1 MPTPTLESFAMRE
14 ERTPS
19 ITAHT
24 LHQRRVV
31 THSLAASKRSHF
43 AAEDDS
49 DRRSVPKV
57 AVLIPCYN
65 EGAAIHKVVCDFREA
80 LPQAEIYVYDNNSKD
95 NTVAMADAAGAIVR
109 RELRQGKGNVV
120 RRMFGDI
127 DADVYVMVD
136 GDGTYAPHSAQEMI
150 NKLHDEHLDMV
161 VGCRVSQEQEAY
173 RPGHRF
179 GNALLT
185 GCVARLFGRQ
195 FHDILSGY
203 RVFSRRFVRSF
214 PALSSGFETETEIT
228 VHALELRMPIAE
240 VATPYG
246 ARVAGTESKLNTY
259 RDGFRILRMIA
270 ALYRREHPARFY
282 GVIGTAFAVAS
293 AALAVPIFMEY
304 FATGLVRRFPTAL
317 LCVGLMLCAGGL
329 FGSGLIL
336 DTVTHGRRE
345 LKRLMYLTCAGF
357 GARSAARTLPPP
369 PIEEGW

>member
-1 MPTPTLESFAMRE
+1 MRE
-14 ERTPS
+14 ELTPS
-19 ITAHT
+19 ITAHA
-24 LHQRRVV
+24 LHHRRVV
-31 THSLAASKRSHF
+31 GHSPTTSKRTHF
-43 AAEDDS
+43 ADHQVVED
-49 DRRSVPKV
+49 RAAPKI

-65 EGAAIHKVVCDFREA
+65 EGGAIYKVVSDFREA
-80 LPQAEIYVYDNNSKD
+80 LPQADIFVYDNNSKD
-95 NTVAMADAAGAIVR
+95 NTIAMAEAAGAIVR
-109 RELRQGKGNVV
+109 REFRQGKGNVV
-120 RRMFGDI
+120 RRMFSDI

-136 GDGTYAPHSAQEMI
+136 GDGTYAPSSAQEMI
-150 NKLHDEHLDMV
+150 DKLHDEHLDMV
-161 VGCRVSQEQEAY
+161 VGCRVSEEQEAY

-179 GNALLT
+179 GNSLLT
-185 GCVARLFGRQ
+185 GCVAKLFGRQ

-240 VATPYG
+240 VSTPYG
-246 ARVAGTESKLNTY
+246 ARAEGTESKLNTY
-259 RDGFRILRMIA
+259 RDGFRILRMIL

-282 GVIGTAFAVAS
+282 GVIGAVFVVAS
-293 AALAVPIFMEY
+293 IALSVPIFMEY
-304 FATGLVRRFPTAL
+304 FATGLVSRLPTAL

-357 GARSAARTLPPP
+357 GARPAERVLPPP